1 LAGDTL
7 IDTSTEVVTATVA
20 LFEVIPE
27 KVAETDAVPTARP
40 PACPFVPA
48 ALLTETTA
56 GLDDVQ
62 DAASVTS
69 CEVPSEKAPV
79 AMNC

>member
-1 LAGDTL
+1 MAGDTL

-27 KVAETDAVPTARP
+27 KVAETDADPTARP
-40 PACPFVPA
+40 LACPFVPA
-48 ALLTETTA
+48 VLLTETTA